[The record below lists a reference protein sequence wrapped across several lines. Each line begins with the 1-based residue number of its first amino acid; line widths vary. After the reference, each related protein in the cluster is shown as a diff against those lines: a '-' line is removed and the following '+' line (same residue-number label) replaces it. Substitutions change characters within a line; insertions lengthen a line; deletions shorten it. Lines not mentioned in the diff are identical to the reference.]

1 MKIKSVLW
9 DTFLVVSGSAIFS
22 LSVNMFSSPNNIVQ
36 GGLTGIGTAANYLF
50 SLPIGSVMLVLNIP
64 LFALALRHLRFKF
77 VIRTVFSTFVFTM
90 LIDLGAYVIPP
101 YRGDMLLGCIFCGV
115 LSGAGLALV
124 FLTGAT
130 TGGTD
135 IVAMLIR
142 KKRPDIS
149 VGNIML
155 LADLVVIGLSFAVYG
170 KIESIMYAVIVIFIS
185 AKAID
190 FVLYGREHTKLLFII
205 TGKKDPLL
213 SAILLEIGRG
223 ASVIPVTGG
232 YTGKDKYLILCAAK
246 KIQIREI
253 LRLTADCD
261 PEAFT
266 VICDA
271 GQVVGRGFSI

>member
-1 MKIKSVLW
+1 MKIKTVLW
-9 DTFLVVSGSAIFS
+9 DILLVVSGSAIFS
-22 LSVNMFSSPNNIVQ
+22 VSVNMFSSPNNIVQ
-36 GGLTGIGTAANYLF
+36 GGLTGIGTVANYLF
-50 SLPIGSVMLVLNIP
+50 SLPIGAVMLIMNIP
-64 LFALALRHLRFKF
+64 LFALAMRYLRLKF
-77 VIRTVFSTFVFTM
+77 VVRTIISTFVFTTF
-90 LIDLGAYVIPP
+90 IDLGAYIIPA
-101 YRGDMLLGCIFCGV
+101 YKGDMLLGCIFCGM
-115 LSGAGLALV
+115 LSGVGLALV

-142 KKRPDIS
+142 RKRPDIS

-155 LADLVVIGLSFAVYG
+155 LADLAVIGLSFLVYG

-205 TGKKDPLL
+205 TTKKDLVLP
-213 SAILLEIGRG
+213 AILLEIGRG

-232 YTGKDKYLILCAAK
+232 YTGKEKNLILCAAK

-253 LRLTADCD
+253 LRLTADND

-266 VICDA
+266 IICDA
-271 GQVVGRGFSI
+271 GQVVGKGFH

>member
-1 MKIKSVLW
+1 MKIKSVLR
-9 DTFLVVSGSAIFS
+9 DILLVFGGSAIFS
-22 LSVNMFSSPNNIVQ
+22 VSVNMFSAPNNIVQ
-36 GGLTGIGTAANYLF
+36 GGLTGIGTVANYLF
-50 SLPIGSVMLVLNIP
+50 SLPIGTVMLVLNIP
-64 LFALALRHLRFKF
+64 LFALALHHLKMRFVVKTVVGT
-77 VIRTVFSTFVFTM
+77 VIFTT

-101 YRGDMLLGCIFCGV
+101 YKGDMLLGCIFCGM

-135 IVAMLIR
+135 IIAMLIR
-142 KKRPDIS
+142 KRKPNIS
-149 VGNIML
+149 MGNLML
-155 LADLVVIGLSFAVYG
+155 VADLAVILLSYVAYR

-205 TGKKDPLL
+205 TSKKDAVL

-223 ASVIPVTGG
+223 ASVLPVTGG
-232 YTGKDKYLILCAAK
+232 YTGKEKHLILCASK
-246 KIQIREI
+246 KMQIREI
-253 LRLTADCD
+253 LHLTAEKD

-271 GQVVGRGFSI
+271 GQVVGKGFG